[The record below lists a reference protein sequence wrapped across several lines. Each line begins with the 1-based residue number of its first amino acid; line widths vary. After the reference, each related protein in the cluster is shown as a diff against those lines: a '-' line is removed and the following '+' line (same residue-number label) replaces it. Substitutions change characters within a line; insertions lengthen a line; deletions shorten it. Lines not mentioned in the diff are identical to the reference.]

1 MTEQANQESAPRTPL
16 TRERVLRT
24 ALALADEGG
33 IEALTMRRLAQELGV
48 EAMSLYYH
56 VANKE
61 EIVGGILGLA
71 MEEVELPP
79 ADLDWKEALRT
90 SATSVHDVLERHP
103 WAAAQMMSPNRVS
116 DARIRW
122 MDATLGRLRQ
132 AGFSANLTHHAYHA
146 LDSHITGSTLWNSGY
161 ASAMRDA
168 TTTAVDFLSSLP
180 EGEYEYLIEHVHTHL
195 SGPDDIREFDF
206 GLGLI
211 LDSLER
217 ILAQSP
223 VNRPV
228 SEAG

>member
-1 MTEQANQESAPRTPL
+1 MTERSTQEPVTRAPL
-16 TRERVLRT
+16 TRDRVLRT
-24 ALALADEGG
+24 AMALADEGG

-122 MDATLGRLRQ
+122 MDATLGRLRL

-161 ASAMRDA
+161 ASAMRDT

-180 EGEYEYLIEHVHTHL
+180 EGQYAYLVEHVHTHL

-217 ILAQSP
+217 ILAQSA
-223 VNRPV
+223 VNRQV

>member
-1 MTEQANQESAPRTPL
+1 MTERARQESASRAPL
-16 TRERVLRT
+16 TRDRVLRT

-79 ADLDWKEALRT
+79 ADLDWKESLRT

-146 LDSHITGSTLWNSGY
+146 LDSHITGSTLWESGY
-161 ASAMRDA
+161 TAALRDA

-180 EGEYEYLIEHVHTHL
+180 DGEFTYLVEHVHTHL

-223 VNRPV
+223 ANRQV

>member
-1 MTEQANQESAPRTPL
+1 M
-16 TRERVLRT
+16 
-24 ALALADEGG
+24 ALADEGG

-56 VANKE
+56 VPNKE

-79 ADLDWKEALRT
+79 ADLDWKEALRV

-103 WAAAQMMSPNRVS
+103 WASPVMMSPRRVS
-116 DARIRW
+116 NARFTW
-122 MDATLGRLRQ
+122 MDAVLGRLRE

-146 LDSHITGSTLWNSGY
+146 LDSHITGSTLWESGY
-161 ASAMRDA
+161 ANSLRNVSFSAEE
-168 TTTAVDFLSSLP
+168 FLETLP
-180 EGEYEYLIEHVHTHL
+180 EGAWPYLVEHVHTHIA
-195 SGPDDIREFDF
+195 GPDDIREFDF
-206 GLGLI
+206 GLSLI

-223 VNRPV
+223 AKAAQSAAKPRV
-228 SEAG
+228 SEPA

>member
-1 MTEQANQESAPRTPL
+1 MAM
-16 TRERVLRT
+16 
-24 ALALADEGG
+24 ADEGG

-56 VANKE
+56 VANKD

-103 WAAAQMMSPNRVS
+103 WAAGQMMSPNRVS

-122 MDATLGRLRQ
+122 MDATLGRLRE
-132 AGFSANLTHHAYHA
+132 ARFSANLTHHAYHA
-146 LDSHITGSTLWNSGY
+146 LDSHITGSTLWESGY
-161 ASAMRDA
+161 ANALRGA
-168 TTTAVDFLSSLP
+168 AGTASPAVTAESFLASLP
-180 EGEYEYLIEHVHTHL
+180 EGGFPYLVEHVHEHL
-195 SGPDDIREFDF
+195 SGPDDVREFDF
-206 GLGLI
+206 GLALI

-217 ILAQSP
+217 TLAQSP
-223 VNRPV
+223 ANRQV